1 MTKNGEGQVT
11 MEPLLRAINLTK
23 RFGGLV
29 AVDNVSFDVRLG
41 EVIGLVGDNGAG
53 KSTFIKMISGVYQPD
68 GGEIYF
74 DGKKVSFI
82 DPRDARD
89 LGIETIYQD
98 LALAE
103 NLDVGSNIFLGR
115 EMKKRF
121 ISEKLSQIIFSIV
134 FALPLGALLAWLGL
148 QFYKIPGLALGLV
161 FGLAFGAVLG
171 WLFGCITQ
179 LVDRR
184 TMGGESA
191 KALKR
196 LDIEIPSLT
205 QQVRNLSGGQR
216 QSVAIARSIYWN
228 AKVMIMDEPTAALG
242 VSEQRKVLTLVRT
255 LASQGVPVIIISHN
269 MQDIFAVADRIIILR
284 RGKKVG
290 EQVAAETTPDKVVS
304 LMVGAETVHK
314 MGVIP
319 KALENNGGAAGA

>member
-1 MTKNGEGQVT
+1 
-11 MEPLLRAINLTK
+11 MEPILRAENLTK

-29 AVDNVSFDVRLG
+29 AVDNTSMEINAG
-41 EVIGLVGDNGAG
+41 EVVGLVGDNGAG

-74 DGKKVSFI
+74 VGKKVVFSG
-82 DPRDARD
+82 PRDARD

-115 EMKKRF
+115 EVKKNF
-121 ISEKLSQIIFSIV
+121 I
-134 FALPLGALLAWLGL
+134 GALVQTL
-148 QFYKIPGLALGLV
+148 
-161 FGLAFGAVLG
+161 
-171 WLFGCITQ
+171 
-179 LVDRR
+179 DRQK
-184 TMGGESA
+184 MKDESA
-191 KALKR
+191 KVLDR
-196 LDIEIPSLT
+196 LDIQMPSLT
-205 QQVRNLSGGQR
+205 QKIRNLSGGQR

-242 VSEQRKVLTLVRT
+242 VAEQRKVLTLVRT
-255 LASQGVPVIIISHN
+255 LSSQGVPVIIISHN
-269 MQDIFAVADRIIILR
+269 MQDVFAVADRIIIMR

-290 EQVAAETTPDKVVS
+290 ERIASQTTPDEIVS
-304 LMVGAETVHK
+304 LMVGAEAVHE

-319 KALENNGGAAGA
+319 KALNGNGGETAA

>member
-1 MTKNGEGQVT
+1 
-11 MEPLLRAINLTK
+11 MEPLLRAVNLTK

-29 AVDNVSFDVRLG
+29 AVDSVSFDVRPG

-74 DGKKVSFI
+74 DGQKVSFI

-115 EMKKRF
+115 EIKKRF
-121 ISEKLSQIIFSIV
+121 ISVTHSQIISSIV
-134 FALPLGALLAWLGL
+134 FALPLGALLAWTGL
-148 QFYKIPGLALGLV
+148 QFYKIFGLALGLV
-161 FGLAFGAVLG
+161 SGLAFGVVLG
-171 WLFGCITQ
+171 WLFGPVTQ
-179 LVDRR
+179 LVDRQ
-184 TMGGESA
+184 TMMGESA

-255 LASQGVPVIIISHN
+255 LAGQGVPVIIISHN
-269 MQDIFAVADRIIILR
+269 MQDVFAVADRIVILR

-290 EQVAAETTPDKVVS
+290 EQVAAETTPDKIVS

-319 KALENNGGAAGA
+319 KVLESNSGGEA

>member
-1 MTKNGEGQVT
+1 MLESQVK
-11 MEPLLRAINLTK
+11 MEPILRAVNLTK

-29 AVDNVSFDVRLG
+29 AVDSVSFDVRPG

-74 DGKKVSFI
+74 DGEKVNFI

-121 ISEKLSQIIFSIV
+121 ITEKLSQIIFSIV
-134 FALPLGALLAWLGL
+134 FALPLAALLAWAGL
-148 QFYKIPGLALGLV
+148 QFYKIPGLALGLL
-161 FGLAFGAVLG
+161 FGLTFGVVLG
-171 WLFGCITQ
+171 WLFGSVTQ
-179 LVDRR
+179 LMDRR
-184 TMGGESA
+184 TMMGESA

-255 LASQGVPVIIISHN
+255 LADHGVPVIIISHN
-269 MQDIFAVADRIIILR
+269 MQDVFAVADRIVIMR

-290 EQVAAETTPDKVVS
+290 EEAAAETTPDRIVS

-319 KALENNGGAAGA
+319 KALESNGGAAEA